1 MPEQTLSNKMH
12 GARPFTLR
20 DLSRIADYFDVSL
33 DYLTGRSDFVKPW
46 RCDMRMSIHLNDD
59 AEEYRMFRVSF
70 PDYFAPRCGLEFDA
84 SPAALRQWR
93 EEINRFLNAREQD
106 R

>member
-1 MPEQTLSNKMH
+1 MISEEL
-12 GARPFTLR
+12 GE
-20 DLSRIADYFDVSL
+20 
-33 DYLTGRSDFVKPW
+33 
-46 RCDMRMSIHLNDD
+46 DD
-59 AEEYRMFRVSF
+59 DTTAEAEEYRMFRVSF

-84 SPAALRQWR
+84 SPADLRQWR